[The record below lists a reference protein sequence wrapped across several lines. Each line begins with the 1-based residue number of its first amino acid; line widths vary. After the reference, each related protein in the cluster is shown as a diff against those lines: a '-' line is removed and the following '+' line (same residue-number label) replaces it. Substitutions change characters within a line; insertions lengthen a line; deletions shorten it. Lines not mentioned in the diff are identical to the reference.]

1 MCWAE
6 LKNVLGST
14 LGLKKGNTSKENK
27 SEALEKKKR
36 KKRGALTREEKRR
49 RKRGV
54 LTREEEK
61 EALNRK
67 EMLKLVEAEGDSFAF
82 IFSFKSSQKKL

>member
-27 SEALEKKKR
+27 SEALEKKKEKKGR
-36 KKRGALTREEKRR
+36 TDQRRKEKKKKRRADQRR
-49 RKRGV
+49 RKRGA
-54 LTREEEK
+54 EQK
-61 EALNRK
+61 GDAEAGR
-67 EMLKLVEAEGDSFAF
+67 G
-82 IFSFKSSQKKL
+82 